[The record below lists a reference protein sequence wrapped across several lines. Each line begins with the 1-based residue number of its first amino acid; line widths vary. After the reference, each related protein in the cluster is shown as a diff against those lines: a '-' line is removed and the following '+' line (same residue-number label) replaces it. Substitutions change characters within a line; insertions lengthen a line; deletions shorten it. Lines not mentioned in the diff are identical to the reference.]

1 MEFQSIEPGVL
12 TALAEEAIQEE
23 KRMHNPYL
31 KALMVRLSRLA
42 LELKTALE
50 NEGGTD
56 RTQACSR
63 TNGQGHK
70 APTTNQEST
79 SPPSAYGSAAQNLD
93 DQAAAKQRRA
103 EC

>member
-12 TALAEEAIQEE
+12 TVLAEKAIQEE

-56 RTQACSR
+56 QTQACSG
-63 TNGQGHK
+63 TNGQAHQ
-70 APTTNQEST
+70 APTTNQESN
-79 SPPSAYGSAAQNLD
+79 SPLSAHDSAVQTLD
-93 DQAAAKQRRA
+93 NQAAAKKRRA

>member
-1 MEFQSIEPGVL
+1 MEFHSIEPVVL
-12 TALAEEAIQEE
+12 TALAEKAIQEE

-56 RTQACSR
+56 QTQACSG
-63 TNGQGHK
+63 TNGQGHQT
-70 APTTNQEST
+70 PPTNQESN
-79 SPPSAYGSAAQNLD
+79 SPPSAHDSAVQNLD
-93 DQAAAKQRRA
+93 DQAAAKGRQA

>member
-12 TALAEEAIQEE
+12 TALAEKAIQEE

-31 KALMVRLSRLA
+31 KALMVRLSCLA

-63 TNGQGHK
+63 TNGQGHQ
-70 APTTNQEST
+70 APTTNQESN
-79 SPPSAYGSAAQNLD
+79 SPPSAHDSAVQNLD
-93 DQAAAKQRRA
+93 DQAAAKRRRA